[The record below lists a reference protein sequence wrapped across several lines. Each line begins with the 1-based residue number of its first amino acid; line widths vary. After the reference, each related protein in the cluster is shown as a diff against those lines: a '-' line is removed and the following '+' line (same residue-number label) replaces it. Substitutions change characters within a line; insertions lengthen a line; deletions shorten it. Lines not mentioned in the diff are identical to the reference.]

1 MQPKHSIA
9 ISGNENENKTE
20 TAMIQEKTMPERVL
34 SGAFCISSGEIQIV
48 DITKIRSN
56 DL

>member
-20 TAMIQEKTMPERVL
+20 TAIIQEKTMPERVL
-34 SGAFCISSGEIQIV
+34 FGAFCISSGEIEFV
-48 DITKIRSN
+48 DITKNRSN